1 VFDLSESKELRDA
14 ARIAP
19 IIRISDGEI
28 DSRELFQTAR
38 EIRIRHDG
46 NVYRLRLT
54 SLNKLI
60 LTK

>member
-1 VFDLSESKELRDA
+1 VFDLSESKELPDTDDV
-14 ARIAP
+14 AP
-19 IIRISDGEI
+19 IIRIADGEI
-28 DSRELFQTAR
+28 DSRELFQKAR